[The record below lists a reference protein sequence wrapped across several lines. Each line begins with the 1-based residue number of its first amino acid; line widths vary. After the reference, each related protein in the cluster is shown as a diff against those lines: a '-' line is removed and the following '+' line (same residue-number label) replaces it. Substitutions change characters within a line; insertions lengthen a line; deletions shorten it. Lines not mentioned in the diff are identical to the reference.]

1 MAELSF
7 LQASRKCAERRTQ
20 DIMGRI
26 QNRSEV
32 YSSQDIT
39 GTVRAQG

>member
-7 LQASRKCAERRTQ
+7 VQASRKCAERRMQ
-20 DIMGRI
+20 DNMGRM

-32 YSSQDIT
+32 FSSQDIT
-39 GTVRAQG
+39 GTVCA